1 MTLPVHIA
9 IVSEIP
15 ESKLPFAEVANV
27 SAALAKQVLRDF
39 GPIWQ
44 IQATVDAFQSL
55 DRVPPGYWPV
65 IVKEKLDDPD
75 AAGYHTDKNGNPFA
89 LVQFSRSWS
98 LTASHEVLEMLA
110 DPFGNR
116 VVSSVSPW
124 DNKTRVEIL
133 VEVCDPSED
142 DAFSYNVNGVA
153 VSDFY
158 TPRYLDPVTAPGVR
172 YGFTSGLTA
181 AREVLKGGYISFHDL
196 SDDHWYQV
204 TWFHTKKKLED
215 LGPLTAANG
224 PIRSQIDRLTAKRTN
239 KLSAGLTSTNAT
251 VKRSLTQLESID
263 AGAGAK
269 ARMWRSQIK
278 NLGKG

>member
-1 MTLPVHIA
+1 MALPIHVA
-9 IVSEIP
+9 IVSLVP
-15 ESKLPFAEVANV
+15 ESKLSFAEVANV

-39 GPIWQ
+39 APIWQ
-44 IQATVDAFQSL
+44 VQATVDPFESL

-65 IVKEKLDDPD
+65 IVKETLDEPG
-75 AAGYHTDKNGNPFA
+75 AAGYHSDKNGNPFA
-89 LVQFSRSWS
+89 MVQFSPSWS
-98 LTASHEVLEMLA
+98 LTASHEVLEMMA

-124 DNKTRVEIL
+124 DDKTRVEIL

-142 DAFSYNVNGVA
+142 DTFSYNVNGVA

-204 TWFHTKKKLED
+204 TWFGTKKKLED

-224 PIRSQIDRLTAKRTN
+224 PIRSQIDRLTAKRMG
-239 KLSAGLTSTNAT
+239 KLSAGLKASSPT
-251 VKRSLTQLESID
+251 VKRSRTQLESVD
-263 AGAGAK
+263 VGASAK
-269 ARMWRSQIK
+269 ARMWQSQIK
-278 NLGKG
+278 SLGKG